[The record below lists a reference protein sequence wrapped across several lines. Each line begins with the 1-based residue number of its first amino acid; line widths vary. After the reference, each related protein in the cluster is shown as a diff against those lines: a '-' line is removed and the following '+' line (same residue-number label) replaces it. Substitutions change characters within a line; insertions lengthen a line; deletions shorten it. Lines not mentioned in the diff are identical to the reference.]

1 VVLALAF
8 EPIFVYISLGVTA
21 VIVVARLLLNWALDH

>member
-8 EPIFVYISLGVTA
+8 EPIFIYISLGMAA
-21 VIVVARLLLNWALDH
+21 VIVVARLLLTWALDH